1 MREILGKAKTIRE
14 LLSGAKYSIDYY
26 QREYRWQNK
35 QVSELIDD
43 LTGRFQE
50 DYEEGHAREEVEKYG
65 HYFLGS
71 IIISHKNGQ
80 NFIIDGQQRLTTL
93 TLLLIYL
100 HNLQK
105 DREDAVHDIEKMIFS
120 QKYGKKSFNIDV
132 EERLACM
139 EAIFEDQ
146 SFDDTDSPESI
157 QNILAR
163 YDDIKDLFPS
173 ELTGNALPYFID
185 WLIENVHLVEIT
197 AYSDED
203 AYTIFETM
211 NDRGLSLTPTEM
223 LKGYLLANISDS
235 QVKTRVNG
243 NWKRTIDRL
252 TRFGKDEDADFFKA
266 WLRSQRAKTI
276 RERKKDATPGDFDR
290 IGTEFHRW
298 VRDNRDELGLV
309 QSTDFVQLV
318 EHEIAFYAREYMKIR
333 SAGSTFTQG
342 LEHIFYNAQNGFTQ
356 QYQILLAPLLPGD
369 SEQVVHTKLRMVAIF
384 LDIML
389 TRRIWN
395 FRSTAYSTMQYA
407 MFLLTKDIRGKAP
420 ADLAS
425 ILTEKLV
432 EDEYDFDKNPGYYMH
447 GQNRKQ
453 ILRILARI
461 TDYLETASHQ
471 PGEGYVKYVTAR
483 GQKHYEVEHIWAD
496 KFERHADEFGHE
508 SEFHDFRNKIGGL
521 LLLPK
526 KFNASYGDLTY
537 AEKRPHYNGQN
548 ILARTLCDEAY
559 ERNPGLRQFI
569 DRTGV
574 PLRPHSEFKKADL
587 EARQAL
593 YLDLAKRVW
602 DPSLIVAECAVPEA
616 ATSGRQLV

>member
-43 LTGRFQE
+43 LTGRFQA
-50 DYEEGHAREEVEKYG
+50 DYEEGHAREDVGQYG

-71 IIISHKNGQ
+71 IIISHKDGQ

-93 TLLLIYL
+93 TLLLVHL
-100 HNLQK
+100 NNLQAGRK
-105 DREDAVHDIEKMIFS
+105 DAVHAVRDLIFS
-120 QKYGKKSFNIDV
+120 EKHGKKSFNIDV

-139 EAIFEDQ
+139 EAIFENQ
-146 SFDDTDSPESI
+146 PFDDTDSAESI
-157 QNILAR
+157 QNIMAR
-163 YDDIKDLFPS
+163 YDDIKDLFPA
-173 ELTGNALPYFID
+173 ELTTDALPFFVD

-223 LKGYLLANISDS
+223 LKGYLLANITDS
-235 QVKTRVNG
+235 QTKTRVNG

-252 TRFGKDEDADFFKA
+252 TRIGKDEDSDFFKS

-276 RERKKDATPGDFDR
+276 RERKKDASPGDFDR

-298 VRDNRDELGLV
+298 IRDSRDDLGLA
-309 QSTDFVQLV
+309 QSNDFVQLV
-318 EHEIAFYAREYMKIR
+318 EHEIAFYAREYMKVR
-333 SAGSTFTQG
+333 GAGTAFTQG
-342 LEHIFYNAQNGFTQ
+342 LEHVFYNAQNGFTQ
-356 QYQILLAPLLPGD
+356 QYQLLLAPLLPGD
-369 SEQVVHTKLRMVAIF
+369 SELVVHAKLRMVSIF
-384 LDIML
+384 LDILL

-420 ADLAS
+420 DVLAQT
-425 ILTEKLV
+425 LTAKLA
-432 EDEYDFDKNPGYYMH
+432 EDEYDFDKNPNYYLH

-461 TDYLETASHQ
+461 TDYLETACHQ
-471 PGEGYVKYVTAR
+471 PGEGYVKYVTTR
-483 GQKHYEVEHIWAD
+483 GQRRYEVEHIWAD
-496 KFERHADEFGHE
+496 KSERHTDEFKHE
-508 SEFHDFRNKIGGL
+508 SDFHDFRNKIGGL

-526 KFNASYGDLTY
+526 KFNASYGDLAY
-537 AEKRPHYNGQN
+537 GQKRPHYNGQN
-548 ILARTLCDEAY
+548 ILARTLCSEAY
-559 ERNPGLRQFI
+559 ERNPGLKQFI

-574 PLRPHSEFKKADL
+574 ALQAHADFKKADL
-587 EARQAL
+587 VARQAL

-602 DPSLIVAECAVPEA
+602 NPTLIQSVLEEKA
-616 ATSGRQLV
+616 

>member
-14 LLSGAKYSIDYY
+14 LLNSAKYSIDYY
-26 QREYRWQNK
+26 QREYRWQDK
-35 QVSELIDD
+35 QVSELVDD

-50 DYEEGHAREEVEKYG
+50 DYEDGHAREDVGQYG

-93 TLLLIYL
+93 TLLLIHL
-100 HNLQK
+100 NNLQAGR
-105 DREDAVHDIEKMIFS
+105 DDTVHAVRDLIFS
-120 QKYGKKSFNIDV
+120 EKHGKKSFNIDV
-132 EERLACM
+132 EERLTCM

-146 SFDDTDSPESI
+146 PFDDTDCPESI

-163 YDDIKDLFPS
+163 YDDIKDFFPTD
-173 ELTGNALPYFID
+173 LTQAALPYFID

-223 LKGYLLANISDS
+223 LKGYLLANISDPHA
-235 QVKTRVNG
+235 KTRVNN
-243 NWKRTIDRL
+243 NWKRMVDRL
-252 TRFGKDEDADFFKA
+252 TRISRDEDADFFKS
-266 WLRSQRAKTI
+266 WLRSQRATTI
-276 RERKKDATPGDFDR
+276 RERKKDATARDFER

-298 VRDNRDELGLV
+298 VRDNREALGLS
-309 QSTDFVQLV
+309 QSADFTQLV

-333 SAGSTFTQG
+333 GAGSTFTQG
-342 LEHIFYNAQNGFTQ
+342 LEHIFYNAQNGFTL
-356 QYQILLAPLLPGD
+356 QYQVLLAPLLPGD
-369 SEQVVHTKLRMVAIF
+369 SEQIVQTKLRMVAIF

-395 FRSTAYSTMQYA
+395 LRSTAYSTMQYG
-407 MFLLTKDIRGKAP
+407 MFLLTKEIRGKAP
-420 ADLAS
+420 AELAD
-425 ILTEKLV
+425 ILTAKLS
-432 EDEYDFDKNPGYYMH
+432 EDEYDFDKNPGYYLH

-461 TDYLETASHQ
+461 TDYLETACHHH
-471 PGEGYVKYVTAR
+471 GDGYVKYVTTR
-483 GQKHYEVEHIWAD
+483 GQKRYEVEHIWAD
-496 KFERHADEFGHE
+496 KPERHTAEFAHE

-526 KFNASYGDLTY
+526 KFNASYGDLAY
-537 AEKRPHYNGQN
+537 EKKRSHYNGQN

-559 ERNPGLRQFI
+559 DRNPGLKQFM
-569 DRTGV
+569 DSTGT
-574 PLRPHSEFKKADL
+574 PLCPHPEFKKADL
-587 EARQAL
+587 EARQKL
-593 YLDLAKRVW
+593 YLELAKRVW
-602 DPSLIVAECAVPEA
+602 DPALIKAQGEV
-616 ATSGRQLV
+616 Q

>member
-35 QVSELIDD
+35 QVAELIDD
-43 LTGRFQE
+43 LTGRFQA
-50 DYEEGHAREEVEKYG
+50 DYETGHAREEVEDYG

-105 DREDAVHDIEKMIFS
+105 DREDAVHDIEKLIFS
-120 QKYGKKSFNIDV
+120 QKYGRKSFNIDV

-146 SFDDTDSPESI
+146 PFDETDSPESI

-173 ELTGNALPYFID
+173 ELTGDVLPYFID

-223 LKGYLLANISDS
+223 LKGYLLANITDS
-235 QVKTRVNG
+235 QTKTRVNG

-252 TRFGKDEDADFFKA
+252 SRFGKDEDSDFFKS

-298 VRDNRDELGLV
+298 IRDNREDLGLV
-309 QSTDFVQLV
+309 QSADFVQLI
-318 EHEIAFYAREYMKIR
+318 EHELAFYAREYMKIR
-333 SAGSTFTQG
+333 GAGTAFTQG

-369 SEQVVHTKLRMVAIF
+369 SEQVVHAKLRMVAIF

-395 FRSTAYSTMQYA
+395 FRSTAYSTMQYG

-420 ADLAS
+420 TELAAT
-425 ILTEKLV
+425 LTAKLA
-432 EDEYDFDKNPGYYMH
+432 EDEYDFDKNPNYKLH

-461 TDYLETASHQ
+461 TDYLETVCHQ
-471 PGEGYVKYVTAR
+471 PGESYVKYVTTR
-483 GQKHYEVEHIWAD
+483 GQKRYEVEHIWAD
-496 KFERHADEFGHE
+496 KPERHTDEFKHE
-508 SEFHDFRNKIGGL
+508 SEFYEFRNKIGGL

-537 AEKRPHYNGQN
+537 VQKRPHYNGQN

-574 PLRPHSEFKKADL
+574 LLRPQPEFKKVNL

-602 DPSLIVAECAVPEA
+602 DPGLIQAELQEKA
-616 ATSGRQLV
+616 

>member
-35 QVSELIDD
+35 QVAELIDD
-43 LTGRFQE
+43 LTSRFRE
-50 DYEEGHAREEVEKYG
+50 DYEPGHPREAVEGYG

-71 IIISHKNGQ
+71 IIISHKNSQ

-93 TLLLIYL
+93 TLLLIHL

-146 SFDDTDSPESI
+146 PFDDTDSSESI
-157 QNILAR
+157 QNIVAR
-163 YDDIKDLFPS
+163 YGDIQELFPS
-173 ELTGNALPYFID
+173 ELTNDALPYFID

-223 LKGYLLANISDS
+223 LKGYLLANITDS
-235 QVKTRVNG
+235 QKKTRLN
-243 NWKRTIDRL
+243 NKWKRTVNRL
-252 TRFGKDEDADFFKA
+252 MQFGKEEDSDFFKS

-298 VRDNRDELGLV
+298 VRDKREELGLV
-309 QSTDFVQLV
+309 QSDNFVQFI
-318 EHEIAFYAREYMKIR
+318 ENEIDFYARQYMKIR
-333 SAGSTFTQG
+333 GAGTTFTQG
-342 LEHIFYNAQNGFTQ
+342 LEHIFYNAQNRFTQ
-356 QYQILLAPLLPGD
+356 QYQIMLAPLLPGD
-369 SEQVVHTKLRMVAIF
+369 DDQTIQAKLRMVAIF

-407 MFLLTKDIRGKAP
+407 MFLLTKEVRGKAP
-420 ADLAS
+420 EQLAET
-425 ILTEKLV
+425 LTARLA
-432 EDEYDFDKNPGYYMH
+432 EDEHDFDKNPDYYLH

-461 TDYLETASHQ
+461 TDYLEAKAHQ
-471 PGEGYVKYVTAR
+471 PGEGYVKYVTTR
-483 GQKHYEVEHIWAD
+483 GQKRYEVEHIWAD
-496 KFERHADEFGHE
+496 KPERHEDEFAHE
-508 SEFHDFRNKIGGL
+508 SEFHDYRNKIGGL

-537 AEKRPHYNGQN
+537 EQKRPHYNGQN

-559 ERNPGLRQFI
+559 DHNPGLKQFI
-569 DRTGV
+569 ERTGL
-574 PLRPHSEFKKADL
+574 PLQPHSEFKKADL
-587 EARQAL
+587 EARQML
-593 YLDLAKRVW
+593 YLELAKRVW
-602 DPSLIVAECAVPEA
+602 DPSLIQAELEENC
-616 ATSGRQLV
+616 

>member
-1 MREILGKAKTIRE
+1 MRPIDAEARTIRE
-14 LLSGAKYSIDYY
+14 LLSGARYSIDYY

-35 QVSELIDD
+35 QVAELMDD
-43 LTGRFQE
+43 LTGRFRE
-50 DYEEGHAREEVEKYG
+50 DYEPSHPREAVEKYG

-71 IIISHKNGQ
+71 IIICHKNGQ

-93 TLLLIYL
+93 TLLLIHL

-120 QKYGKKSFNIDV
+120 QKYGMKSFNIDV

-139 EAIFEDQ
+139 EAIFEGE
-146 SFDDTDSPESI
+146 SFDETDSPESI
-157 QNILAR
+157 QNIISR
-163 YDDIKDLFPS
+163 YEDIQELFPS
-173 ELTGNALPYFID
+173 ELASDPLPYFID

-223 LKGYLLANISDS
+223 LKGYLLSNITDA
-235 QVKTRVNG
+235 QQKTRVN
-243 NWKRTIDRL
+243 NHWKRTVDHL
-252 TRFGKDEDADFFKA
+252 VRFGKDEDSDFLKA

-298 VRDNRDELGLV
+298 IRDNHEDLGLAKPA
-309 QSTDFVQLV
+309 DFVQLIEQEV
-318 EHEIAFYAREYMKIR
+318 AFYAREYMKIR
-333 SAGSTFTQG
+333 GAGTAFTQG

-356 QYQILLAPLLPGD
+356 QYQILLAPLLPSD
-369 SEQVVHTKLRMVAIF
+369 PEQIVHTKLRMVAIF

-389 TRRIWN
+389 TCRIWN
-395 FRSTAYSTMQYA
+395 SRSTGYSHMQYG
-407 MFLLTKDIRGKAP
+407 MFLLTKEIRGKAP
-420 ADLAS
+420 AQVAEILAAR
-425 ILTEKLV
+425 LA
-432 EDEYDFDKNPGYYMH
+432 EDEYNFDKNPNYKLH

-461 TDYLETASHQ
+461 TDYLETACHQ
-471 PGEGYVKYVTAR
+471 PGDGYIRYVTTR
-483 GQKHYEVEHIWAD
+483 GQKRYEVEHIWAD
-496 KFERHADEFGHE
+496 RPERHTDEFGHE
-508 SEFHDFRNKIGGL
+508 SEFHDYRNKIGGL

-537 AEKRPHYNGQN
+537 ADKRPHYNGQN

-559 ERNPGLRQFI
+559 ERNPGLKQFI

-574 PLRPHSEFKKADL
+574 ALRPHPEFRKADL
-587 EARQAL
+587 EVRQAL

-602 DPSLIVAECAVPEA
+602 DPSLIRTELGTSHATEAE
-616 ATSGRQLV
+616 R

>member
-1 MREILGKAKTIRE
+1 MRKIDGEARTIRE
-14 LLSGAKYSIDYY
+14 LLSGARYSIDYY

-35 QVSELIDD
+35 QVAELMDD

-50 DYEEGHAREEVEKYG
+50 DYEPGHPREAVEGYG

-71 IIISHKNGQ
+71 IIISHKNSQ

-93 TLLLIYL
+93 TLLLIHL

-132 EERLACM
+132 KERLACM
-139 EAIFEDQ
+139 EAIFEDEP
-146 SFDDTDSPESI
+146 FDDTDSAESI
-157 QNILAR
+157 QNIVAR
-163 YDDIKDLFPS
+163 YDDIRDLLPS
-173 ELTGNALPYFID
+173 ELTDDALPYFID

-223 LKGYLLANISDS
+223 LKGYLLANITDS
-235 QVKTRVNG
+235 QQKTRVNN
-243 NWKRTIDRL
+243 NWKRTINRL
-252 TRFGKDEDADFFKA
+252 VQIGKEEDSDFFKS

-298 VRDNRDELGLV
+298 VRDTREDLGLQ
-309 QSTDFVQLV
+309 QSADFVQLI
-318 EHEIAFYAREYMKIR
+318 EHEIAFYVREYMKIR
-333 SAGSTFTQG
+333 GAGMAFTQG

-356 QYQILLAPLLPGD
+356 QYQVLLAPLLPGD
-369 SEQVVHTKLRMVAIF
+369 AEQVVHTKLRMVAIF

-420 ADLAS
+420 AQLAD
-425 ILTEKLV
+425 ILTAKLD
-432 EDEYDFDKNPGYYMH
+432 EDEDDFDKNPDYYLH

-461 TDYLETASHQ
+461 TNYLETEAHQ
-471 PGEGYVKYVTAR
+471 PGEGYVKYVTTR
-483 GQKHYEVEHIWAD
+483 GQKRYEVEHIWAN
-496 KFERHADEFGHE
+496 KPERHTDEFSHE
-508 SEFHDFRNKIGGL
+508 SEFQDCRNKIGGL

-537 AEKRPHYNGQN
+537 AKKRPHYNSQN

-559 ERNPGLRQFI
+559 DRNPGLRQFM
-569 DRTGV
+569 DRTGIELL
-574 PLRPHSEFKKADL
+574 PYLDFKKTDL
-587 EARQAL
+587 ENRQAL
-593 YLDLAKRVW
+593 YLELAKQVW
-602 DPSLIVAECAVPEA
+602 PPVLIQAELERKPDAV
-616 ATSGRQLV
+616 

>member
-1 MREILGKAKTIRE
+1 MRKIDGEARTIRE
-14 LLSGAKYSIDYY
+14 LLSGARYSIDYY

-35 QVSELIDD
+35 QVAELMDD
-43 LTGRFQE
+43 LTSRFEQ
-50 DYEEGHAREEVEKYG
+50 DYEPGHSRKAVEGYG

-71 IIISHKNGQ
+71 IIISHKDGQ

-93 TLLLIYL
+93 TLLLIHL

-105 DREDAVHDIEKMIFS
+105 GREDDVHTIRDMIFS
-120 QKYGKKSFNIDV
+120 ERHGTKSFNIDV

-139 EAIFEDQ
+139 EAIFEDR
-146 SFDDTDSPESI
+146 SFDDSESPESV

-163 YDDIKDLFPS
+163 YEEIKDALPP
-173 ELTGNALPYFID
+173 ELAGDSLPYFID

-197 AYSDED
+197 AFSDED

-223 LKGYLLANISDS
+223 LKGYLLANITSS
-235 QVKTRVNG
+235 QQKTRVN
-243 NWKRTIDRL
+243 NHWKRMIQRL
-252 TRFGKDEDADFFKA
+252 AQFGKEEDSDFFKS
-266 WLRSQRAKTI
+266 WLRSQQAKTI
-276 RERKKDATPGDFDR
+276 RERKKDASPGDFDR

-298 VRDNRDELGLV
+298 VRDKHEDLGLL
-309 QSTDFVQLV
+309 QSDDFADLV
-318 EHEIAFYAREYMKIR
+318 EGEIAFYSREYMKIR
-333 SAGSTFTQG
+333 GAGVTFTQG

-356 QYQILLAPLLPGD
+356 QYQVLLAPLVPGD
-369 SEQVVHTKLRMVAIF
+369 AETAIHAKLRMVAIF

-395 FRSTAYSTMQYA
+395 SRSTAYSTMQYGT
-407 MFLLTKDIRGKAP
+407 FLLTKDIRGKSP
-420 ADLAS
+420 AELAS
-425 ILTEKLV
+425 FLV
-432 EDEYDFDKNPGYYMH
+432 ARLAEDEHDFDTNPDFTLH

-461 TDYLETASHQ
+461 TDYLESQAHQ
-471 PGEGYVKYVTAR
+471 PGEGYVKYVTTR
-483 GQKHYEVEHIWAD
+483 GQKRYEVEHIWAD
-496 KFERHADEFGHE
+496 RPERHEDEFKHE
-508 SEFHDFRNKIGGL
+508 ADFHDCRNKIGGL

-548 ILARTLCDEAY
+548 ILARTLCEEAY
-559 ERNPGLRQFI
+559 ERNPGLAQFI
-569 DRTGV
+569 KRTGV
-574 PLRPHSEFKKADL
+574 PLRPHGEFKKADL
-587 EARQAL
+587 EIRQAI

-602 DPSLIVAECAVPEA
+602 DPALIQAETEA
-616 ATSGRQLV
+616 SRTETVGR